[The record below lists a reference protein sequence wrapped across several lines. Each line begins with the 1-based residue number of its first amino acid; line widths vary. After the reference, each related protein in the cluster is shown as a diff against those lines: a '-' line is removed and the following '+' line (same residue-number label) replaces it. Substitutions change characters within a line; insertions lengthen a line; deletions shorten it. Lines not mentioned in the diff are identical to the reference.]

1 MEAFIGKLL
10 MINKHN
16 IFLFSHIVALLETTL
31 NEWNK
36 SESQLTR

>member
-1 MEAFIGKLL
+1 MEAFIAVLL

-36 SESQLTR
+36 SES

>member
-1 MEAFIGKLL
+1 MEAFIAVLFVVD
-10 MINKHN
+10 KHN

-36 SESQLTR
+36 SEA